1 MIAVLAALL
10 ATATPAQAQM
20 TARQAVAHEARQ
32 QLGEAWVGV
41 ADRLAF
47 KESTWNARAVGPR
60 TRHGRALGVLQ
71 VLPSSARALG
81 YPDAKRLLEPR
92 YGAAAGVAHMVMC
105 LRKGARTER
114 QMIRCHNTG
123 RI

>member
-1 MIAVLAALL
+1 MIALLAALL
-10 ATATPAQAQM
+10 AATPAQAQM

-32 QLGEAWVGV
+32 QLGEQWVAT

-47 KESTWNARAVGPR
+47 KESGWRAHAVGPR

-81 YPDAKRLLEPR
+81 YPDARRLLEPR
-92 YGAAAGVAHMVMC
+92 YGAAAGVAHMAMC
-105 LRKGARTER
+105 LRKGVRTER

-123 RI
+123 KA

>member
-1 MIAVLAALL
+1 MIARLAVLL
-10 ATATPAQAQM
+10 AMTTPAAAQM
-20 TARQAVAHEARQ
+20 TAREAVAHEARQ
-32 QLGEAWVGV
+32 QLGEQWVDV

-71 VLPSSARALG
+71 VLPASARALG
-81 YPDAKRLLEPR
+81 YPDTRRLLEPG
-92 YGAAAGVAHMVMC
+92 YGAAAGVAHMAMC

-114 QMIRCHNTG
+114 QMVRCHNTG
-123 RI
+123 RL

>member
-1 MIAVLAALL
+1 MTALLIALL
-10 ATATPAQAQM
+10 AMTTPAAAQM

-32 QLGEAWVGV
+32 QLGAQWVGV
-41 ADRLAF
+41 ADRLAYR
-47 KESTWNARAVGPR
+47 ESTWNARAIGPR

-71 VLPSSARALG
+71 VLPASARALG
-81 YPDAKRLLEPR
+81 YPDARRLLEAR
-92 YGAAAGVAHMVMC
+92 YGAAAGVAHMAMC

-114 QMIRCHNTG
+114 QMVRCHNTG

>member
-1 MIAVLAALL
+1 MALCVALL
-10 ATATPAQAQM
+10 ATVTPATAQA
-20 TARQAVAHEARQ
+20 TAREAVAHEARQ
-32 QLGEAWVGV
+32 QLGEEWVGV

-71 VLPSSARALG
+71 VLPGSARALG
-81 YPDAKRLLEPR
+81 YPDARRLSEPC
-92 YGAAAGVAHMVMC
+92 YGAAAGIAHMALC

-114 QMIRCHNTG
+114 QMVRCHNTG
-123 RI
+123 RV

>member
-1 MIAVLAALL
+1 MIALLAALL
-10 ATATPAQAQM
+10 AATPAQAQM

-32 QLGEAWVGV
+32 QLGEQWVAI
-41 ADRLAF
+41 ADRLAY

-60 TRHGRALGVLQ
+60 TRHGRARGVLQ
-71 VLPSSARALG
+71 VLPASARALG

-92 YGAAAGVAHMVMC
+92 YGAAAGVAHMAMC
-105 LRKGARTER
+105 LRKGVRTEH

-123 RI
+123 RV

>member
-1 MIAVLAALL
+1 MIALLAALL
-10 ATATPAQAQM
+10 AATPAQAQM

-32 QLGEAWVGV
+32 QLGEQWVGV

-81 YPDAKRLLEPR
+81 YPDAKRLLEPA
-92 YGAAAGVAHMVMC
+92 YGAAAGVAHMARCVRM
-105 LRKGARTER
+105 GATTET
-114 QMIRCHNTG
+114 QMIRCHNRG
-123 RI
+123 RP